1 MKSSPGIRNIVLLA
15 TAIGPANRGI
25 GQYERQ
31 VLPPLLARLVER
43 GIRPTVILSA
53 DGELETRDPR
63 VRVLRLPVVRDK
75 TLARQIVEQL
85 RIPLA
90 ARGADLFVS
99 LESVYPFLPVP
110 ARKRM
115 VVVHDIHVIR
125 HRLDPGEYPE
135 DYSPQ
140 YKLWAGLATR
150 RALRTAHKIIA
161 VSGFTRHEIQETLGV
176 GGERIT
182 VVPNGL
188 DHARF
193 RPAGGIG
200 AAEATRTRLHLPE
213 AFYLFV
219 GPCSRKK
226 NLRLIVDAYRL
237 VRGTSAVDLP
247 VAVAGDMRRSARY
260 AELLD
265 DIRKPELADRFIIL
279 GNVSDADLP
288 SLYAASRA
296 FIYPSLYEGF
306 GLPVLEAMACGT
318 PVIAA
323 ESSALPDVAGG
334 AALLIDPRAPR
345 SLIAALE
352 KVNAGDMRSRL
363 VARGLARA
371 KEFSWERTA
380 DGLVEAFLDQRSTD
394 LLPWDPAEGR
404 GRRSGCGS
412 VPVRREPPQ

>member
-1 MKSSPGIRNIVLLA
+1 MMSPPGIRNIVLLA
-15 TAIGPANRGI
+15 TAIGPSNRGI

-31 VLPPLLARLVER
+31 VLPPLLTRLVER
-43 GIRPTVILSA
+43 GVRPTVILSA
-53 DGELETRDPR
+53 DGELEARDPR
-63 VRVLRLPVVRDK
+63 VRILRLPVVRDK
-75 TLARQIVEQL
+75 TLARQFVEQI
-85 RIPLA
+85 RIPWA

-125 HRLDPGEYPE
+125 HRLNPGGYPE

-161 VSGFTRHEIQETLGV
+161 VSRFTRHEIQETLRV
-176 GGERIT
+176 DAERIT

-193 RPAGGIG
+193 RPAAGG
-200 AAEATRTRLHLPE
+200 AAEIIRALHHLPE

-226 NLRLIVDAYRL
+226 NLRLIVDAYKL
-237 VRGTSAVDLP
+237 ARGASVVDFP
-247 VAVAGDMRRSARY
+247 VAVAGDMRRSALY
-260 AELLD
+260 AELLGEV
-265 DIRKPELADRFIIL
+265 RKPELADRFVIL
-279 GNVSDADLP
+279 GNVPDAELP

-318 PVIAA
+318 PVVAA
-323 ESSALPDVAGG
+323 DSSALPDVAGG
-334 AALLIDPRAPR
+334 AALLVDPRDPH

-352 KVNAGDMRSRL
+352 KVSAADMRSRL
-363 VARGLARA
+363 VAQGLARA

-380 DGLVEAFLDQRSTD
+380 DGLVEAFLN
-394 LLPWDPAEGR
+394 
-404 GRRSGCGS
+404 
-412 VPVRREPPQ
+412 